1 MTAASIRH
9 PELRLVH
16 STDPRSAILPH
27 LDAAYNL
34 ARWLLKNDHDAA
46 DAVQDACVKAL
57 RNVATYRGGDEKSWL
72 LAIVRTTAI
81 DRLRASNPMARTPA
95 AAPLPAD
102 PPAAS
107 STPLSDLLRAA
118 DRALIASTL
127 SDLPDTHREIII
139 LREIEG
145 LTYTQ
150 IATVLSAPVG
160 TVMSRLSRARD
171 ALAAALRERFVKE

>member
-118 DRALIASTL
+118 DRALDRPHPRHRPPPRHQSDGSDPDGRAS
-127 SDLPDTHREIII
+127 
-139 LREIEG
+139 
-145 LTYTQ
+145 
-150 IATVLSAPVG
+150 
-160 TVMSRLSRARD
+160 SR
-171 ALAAALRERFVKE
+171 